1 MQATSFVTDNYNL
14 DMQWLNSIDQPLLEE
29 ATFWSER
36 AATEGNSEGAILNNT
51 QANLA
56 LQVAAESPS
65 SRQDLSVTINNAV
78 TGNPTQIT
86 VYAAGDGNAIHDI
99 DPGIGGYI
107 ESAFSTV
114 INILAVVF
122 PETGLPFLAAAV
134 DGAQAGQAFAN
145 GEDIQGVLSLAQ
157 AVGMGATGFGD
168 LPTGQIISAAA
179 QGVGGVYG
187 VVRSAETG
195 DAAGI
200 IAGALE
206 AAAAGA
212 TGIGIYEEGQTQ
224 ATLNAI
230 AAGLGTAGVATAVAG
245 DLASGNVAQGLV
257 DSLNLYLPAVAQAY
271 ANYQEGL
278 TYLDNG
284 AWDTPEATVGDSGWA
299 NNAAPNGGLSP
310 QGLVSAVIAGAG
322 TAPINGATL
331 LAPTGMWFS
340 EGAGPEAMAVPVD
353 DLNLPGFSH
362 PGSQNLTAF
371 NGFFGVAADGNP
383 TSIIGPN
390 GASIDAAQ
398 LAVLI

>member
-134 DGAQAGQAFAN
+134 DAAQAGQAFSN
-145 GEDIQGVLSLAQ
+145 GEDVQGVLSLAQ
-157 AVGMGATGFGD
+157 AVGMGASGFGFTQ
-168 LPTGQIISAAA
+168 TGQIISAAT
-179 QGVGGVYG
+179 QGVGVVHG

-371 NGFFGVAADGNP
+371 NGFFWSRWRWKSDEHNRSERSAD
-383 TSIIGPN
+383 
-390 GASIDAAQ
+390 
-398 LAVLI
+398 